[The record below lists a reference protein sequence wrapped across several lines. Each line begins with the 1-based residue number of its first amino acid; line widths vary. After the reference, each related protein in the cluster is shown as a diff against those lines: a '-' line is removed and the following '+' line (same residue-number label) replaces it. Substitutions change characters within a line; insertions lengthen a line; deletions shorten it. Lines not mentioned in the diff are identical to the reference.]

1 MEVAETLSRRGVDGA
16 FGVSCADAAASNNGN
31 TNMKVIR
38 SFLCFKKLILKRGRT
53 FEWMFSDLYLHKRN
67 VDWVENP
74 RETVQ
79 KQMLGQAV

>member
-53 FEWMFSDLYLHKRN
+53 FEWMFCRYPICTYTN
-67 VDWVENP
+67 
-74 RETVQ
+74 ET
-79 KQMLGQAV
+79 